1 VRFSYRLIVVVNL
14 IAVLA
19 LFSACG
25 QSSHRDSASA
35 KLPTRPAGIN
45 LSAELMELDAMQTP
59 KGVDPAVFAQL
70 KASLRTALIARG
82 EGKLVSTPP
91 MGPANA
97 VPDLS
102 VTDTGGGTAD
112 ITWHY
117 YNVGDYNQDGVV
129 NVADITPLA
138 IHYGQGWVAGEEN
151 TLAAVVDGS
160 GNKSVDIADVTQIA
174 MNFGVECAGYNIE
187 ECDTESGSYSLN
199 INVLLTTGLD
209 KDTARMRFTTNL
221 PVTLSHWYRVV
232 PTDLGFTGG
241 EPSVAVQFQITG
253 MPVASIVPDVTSGY
267 APLAV
272 NFDASGSTD
281 DGTIV
286 KYEWDWE
293 GDGIYDLDTGAVPTT
308 SRIYDRVGSF
318 NPTVRV
324 TDNDSL
330 QATASIAITT
340 THNPAAPTAVIVP
353 DITEGFAPIVVT
365 FDASGSTDSDGTI
378 AKYEWDW
385 DNNGTYES
393 DTGTTPTQGLTFVTP
408 RLYTMTVRVTDND
421 GLTDIAS
428 TNVTINLSTWT
439 HTWGGADWDSFT
451 DVVVD
456 PYTNNFYALGQTTSM
471 GAGGLDIVI
480 SKYLSD
486 GTRDWTRTWG
496 GTEADYPGGISID
509 SWSNIYVSGWTESFG
524 LMNGDG
530 FLLKLDSDGIL
541 LWQKSFGTGDPEDC
555 ADVATDMAGN
565 SYVVGYTGSGYP
577 DDAYIC
583 KFDAAGANLWQK
595 VWNLGGEERGVSVVL
610 DNDGNAYIA
619 GSISGVLPVSGVGV
633 LLLKYDTDG
642 NAVWGKVWDAV
653 GDERPHG
660 IASNGLA
667 LYITGQT
674 YSFGSGDSDVLTLK
688 YDIDGNFMQQYIW
701 GGAYDDS
708 ASSVLTYGGG
718 MFYVTGSMNVS
729 MGVSDL
735 FVLRY
740 DWTGSLT
747 NQEKWLNNNAESA
760 AGMAIGSDGGLCIIG
775 AAANASGAW
784 SSVSQTIKHGPATA
798 STVTGHSFP
807 AGFAIGDLS
816 AIDVL
821 QGGITDTGAG
831 YNDALIMK
839 VDTSTW

>member
-1 VRFSYRLIVVVNL
+1 MNGRSILLALTTAL
-14 IAVLA
+14 IAA
-19 LFSACG
+19 LFLLACG
-25 QSSHRDSASA
+25 QSSQRRKPSSVTQPQSINIVDSLAQ
-35 KLPTRPAGIN
+35 
-45 LSAELMELDAMQTP
+45 LDAMQAP
-59 KGVDPAVFAQL
+59 RGADPAVFTQL
-70 KASLRTALIARG
+70 KSALRAALVARG

-91 MGPANA
+91 NGAVNA
-97 VPDLS
+97 VPDLAI
-102 VTDTGGGTAD
+102 TDTGGGTAD
-112 ITWHY
+112 LTWHY
-117 YNVGDYNQDGVV
+117 YNQGDYNQDGSVGV
-129 NVADITPLA
+129 SDITPLA
-138 IHYGQGWVAGEEN
+138 MHFGEGWSIGQEN
-151 TLAAVVDGS
+151 TLPAVVDGS
-160 GNKSVDIADVTQIA
+160 GNGTVDIADVTPIA
-174 MNFGVECAGYNIE
+174 MNFGVDCAGYNIE

-199 INVLLTTGLD
+199 VNVPLTTGLD
-209 KDTARMRFTTNL
+209 KNAARMRFTTNL

-232 PTDLGFTGG
+232 PTDSGFTGG
-241 EPSVAVQFQITG
+241 DTPSNAVQFQITG
-253 MPVASIVPDVTSGY
+253 LPVASIVPDITGGY
-267 APLAV
+267 APLTV

-293 GDGIYDLDTGAVPTT
+293 GDGIYDLDTGAAPTT

-330 QATASIAITT
+330 QATASIAVTT

-353 DITEGFAPIVVT
+353 DITDGFAPIVIT

-378 AKYEWDW
+378 VKYEWDW
-385 DNNGTYES
+385 DNDGTYDS
-393 DTGTTPTQGLTFVTP
+393 DTGATPTQGLTFVTP

-421 GLTDIAS
+421 GLMDIAS
-428 TNVTINLSTWT
+428 TNVTISLSTWT
-439 HTWGGADWDSFT
+439 HSWGGADWDSFT

-480 SKYLSD
+480 SKYLAD
-486 GTRDWTRTWG
+486 GTRVWTRSWG
-496 GTEADYPGGISID
+496 GTEADHPGGISID

-524 LMNGDG
+524 LTNGDG
-530 FLLKLDSDGIL
+530 FLLKLDSDGGM
-541 LWQKSFGTGDPEDC
+541 LWQKNFGTGDPEDC
-555 ADVATDMAGN
+555 ADVATDLAGN

-583 KFDAAGANLWQK
+583 KFGAGGTNLWQK
-595 VWNLGGEERGVSVVL
+595 IWNLGGEERGVSVVL
-610 DNDGNAYIA
+610 DNDGSAYIA

-642 NAVWGKVWDAV
+642 NAVWGKVWDAA
-653 GDERPHG
+653 GDERPYG
-660 IASNGLA
+660 IASNGFG

-688 YDIDGNFMQQYIW
+688 YDINGNFMQQYIW

-718 MFYVTGSMNVS
+718 MFYVAGYMNMT
-729 MGVSDL
+729 MGVTDL
-735 FVLRY
+735 FVIRY
-740 DWTGSLT
+740 DWTGSMT
-747 NQEKWLNNNAESA
+747 KQEKWLNNNAESA

-784 SSVSQTIKHGPATA
+784 STVSQTTKHGPATA
-798 STVTGHSFP
+798 STVTGQSLL
-807 AGFAIGDLS
+807 AGFAVNDLV
-816 AIDVL
+816 AADVL
-821 QGGITDTGAG
+821 QGGIIDTGAG